1 MKTNLYFHHAMHKL
15 ITVAFAGLFGIYSL
29 VAGVREVKTEKAENF
44 QPVLRFTVCSDVHL
58 SKEESGLKNA
68 EKFKKMFDVAYGIAE
83 KGEYKSLDAVLVAGD
98 MTDGGRAE
106 EYEVYRDIT
115 AEYVR
120 EGTELLT
127 VMGNHEHIEY
137 RDTKNPQKAIEVFKE
152 YVSDEVDFH
161 KVIGGY
167 HFIGVS
173 YDDNGKEEFK
183 TKLEWLR
190 AELDKAVADT
200 GDKPIFVMQHPHPA
214 LTVYGSV
221 NWANMDIRVVLKDY
235 PQVVDFSGHSH
246 YAANDP
252 RSIHQ
257 STFTAIGC
265 GAITGAMGNLSY
277 ISGDEYGDGESSTF
291 WLCEVDKDGNIR
303 LRLYDVV
310 SDCFFEDVD
319 YFLKDVGNKKNRTYT
334 WSRMMAQDTAPT
346 FPKEAKITAATDKKG
361 EVSITFPE
369 ASGYYRAEN
378 YKITLS
384 SNGEAKQN
392 MVVLSDYTRAVD
404 FEKTANFGQLSEGQY
419 TVKIRAF
426 SPYAKRGDT
435 LEWGFSVDK
444 KGNIEAETVQDT
456 TAEKIK

>member
-1 MKTNLYFHHAMHKL
+1 MHKI

-44 QPVLRFTVCSDVHL
+44 QPVLRFAVCSDAHL

-68 EKFKKMFDVAYGIAE
+68 EKFKKLFSVAYAEAE
-83 KGEYKSLDAVLVAGD
+83 KSDYKGLDAVLVAGD
-98 MTDGGRAE
+98 MTESGKPE
-106 EYEVYRDIT
+106 EYELYRDLT
-115 AEYVR
+115 EEYVKD
-120 EGTELLT
+120 GTELLT

-137 RDTKNPQKAIEVFKE
+137 RDTKNPQKAVEVFRE

-173 YDDNGKEEFK
+173 YDDSGKEEFK

-277 ISGDEYGDGESSTF
+277 ISGDEYGDGDSGTF
-291 WLCEVDKDGNIR
+291 WLCEVDKDVNVR
-303 LRLYDVV
+303 LRLYDLV

-319 YFLKDVGNKKNRTYT
+319 YLLKDVGNKKRRAYT
-334 WSRMMAQDTAPT
+334 WSRMMAQDTAPI
-346 FPKEAKITAATDKKG
+346 FPENAKITAKTDKKG
-361 EVSITFPE
+361 EVNITFPE

-384 SNGEAKQN
+384 SNGEAIEN
-392 MVVLSDYTRAVD
+392 RVVLTRRGRRGRRAKWVKRINCMMTEID
-404 FEKTANFGQLSEGQY
+404 F
-419 TVKIRAF
+419 
-426 SPYAKRGDT
+426 
-435 LEWGFSVDK
+435 WW
-444 KGNIEAETVQDT
+444 
-456 TAEKIK
+456 

>member
-1 MKTNLYFHHAMHKL
+1 MKTNLYFHHAMHKI

-29 VAGVREVKTEKAENF
+29 CAGVREVKTEKAENF

-68 EKFKKMFDVAYGIAE
+68 ERFKQMFNVAYDIAGSSDY
-83 KGEYKSLDAVLVAGD
+83 KGLDAVLVAGD

-106 EYEVYRDIT
+106 EYELYRDIT
-115 AEYVR
+115 EECVKD
-120 EGTELLT
+120 GTELLT
-127 VMGNHEHIEY
+127 VMGNHEHIAY
-137 RDTKNPQKAIEVFKE
+137 RDTDTPQKAVEVFRQ
-152 YVSDEVDFH
+152 YVSDAEDYH

-173 YDDNGKEEFK
+173 YDDSGKEEFK

-200 GDKPIFVMQHPHPA
+200 GDKPIFVTQHPHPA

-277 ISGDEYGDGESSTF
+277 ISGDEYGDGESGTF
-291 WLCEVDKDGNIR
+291 WLCEVDKDGNVR
-303 LRLYDVV
+303 LRLYDII
-310 SDCFFEDVD
+310 SDCFYEGID
-319 YFLKDVGNKKNRTYT
+319 YLLKDVGNKKNRTYT

-346 FPKEAKITAATDKKG
+346 FPADAKIAVATDKNG
-361 EVSITFPE
+361 EVSVTFPE

-384 SNGEAKQN
+384 SNGEAVENK
-392 MVVLSDYTRAVD
+392 VVLSDYTRATD
-404 FEKTANFGQLSEGQY
+404 FEKEVTFGKLGEGQY

-444 KGNIEAETVQDT
+444 DGKVEAVSAEIEF
-456 TAEKIK
+456 KK